1 MSRKNFLFLSAFLFL
16 QVALISKSMGIKA
29 PAEDLLCIQ
38 NKQNN
43 NYPVPKNN
51 ECAITTMLVKRINK
65 SKKAKIKQ
73 CYKTNLNSTNSL
85 VPQQRHHKYFVGF
98 PLQLL
103 FVPLFLRTNIF
114 KGNLICRKAHRI
126 VKYLKIKTDESEY
139 RTQGTNV
146 SLS

>member
-1 MSRKNFLFLSAFLFL
+1 MPSTSGVNLQINGDQITCSRSSLHTR
-16 QVALISKSMGIKA
+16 
-29 PAEDLLCIQ
+29 
-38 NKQNN
+38 KQNN
-43 NYPVPKNN
+43 SYPVQKNN

-73 CYKTNLNSTNSL
+73 CCKIELNSTNNL
-85 VPQQRHHKYFVGF
+85 VPQQRHHKYFVDS

-103 FVPLFLRTNIF
+103 FAQLCF
-114 KGNLICRKAHRI
+114 KRISMGVYRKVHRI
-126 VKYLKIKTDESEY
+126 VMYIKIKTNESEY

>member
-1 MSRKNFLFLSAFLFL
+1 MITPSTSGINLQINGDQITYSRSFFHTR
-16 QVALISKSMGIKA
+16 
-29 PAEDLLCIQ
+29 
-38 NKQNN
+38 KQNSS
-43 NYPVPKNN
+43 YPVQKNN
-51 ECAITTMLVKRINK
+51 ECAITTMLVQRINK

-73 CYKTNLNSTNSL
+73 CCTTKLNSTNNL
-85 VPQQRHHKYFVGF
+85 VPQQQRHKYIVGF
-98 PLQLL
+98 PLRLL

-114 KGNLICRKAHRI
+114 KGNPVCRKAHRI